1 MESAGEIAEDVQGL
15 VVRTIATHPV
25 GERLCLIGGFR
36 FRLLDASCRRSLDI
50 DYHWD
55 GDLEAKQNE
64 VVRLLRK
71 KLLPL
76 VRTRLGLEGDVRP
89 VCGPDADSPAVKTV
103 ELSVWREHGPG
114 GRITI
119 PIDITRIPCLDK
131 PAARTLNG
139 VVYLSAS
146 DADMAESKI
155 VSLFARVY
163 LAERDM
169 LDLFL
174 FHDQLP
180 PDSAA
185 RLAAKFSSLQMD
197 PSRLAETWRKIRKD
211 RDYHV
216 RNLDAILKEQVD
228 PSVSVNLRAAGG
240 GGAIFDRVVDILI
253 SLLPLPK
260 ETP

>member
-1 MESAGEIAEDVQGL
+1 MECGTEIAEGVQSL
-15 VVRTIATHPV
+15 AVQVIATHPV
-25 GERLCLIGGFR
+25 GEGLCLIGGFR
-36 FRLLDASCRRSLDI
+36 FRLLDGSCRRSLDI

-55 GDLEAKQNE
+55 GDLEAKQGE

-76 VRTRLGLEGDVRP
+76 VRTRLGLEGEVRP
-89 VCGPDADSPAVKTV
+89 GSGPDADSPAVKTV

-119 PIDITRIPCLDK
+119 PIDITRIPCADK
-131 PAARTLNG
+131 PAVRTLNG
-139 VVYLSAS
+139 TVFLSAS
-146 DADMAESKI
+146 NADMAESKI
-155 VSLFARVY
+155 ISLFARVY

-180 PDSAA
+180 PDAAA
-185 RLAAKFSSLQMD
+185 RLAAKFSALRMD
-197 PSRLAETWRKIRKD
+197 PSRLAEMWRKIRTD

-216 RNLDAILKEQVD
+216 RNLDAILKDQVD
-228 PSVSVNLRAAGG
+228 PSASANLRSAGG
-240 GGAIFDRVVDILI
+240 GGAIFDRVADLLK
-253 SLLPLPK
+253 SLLPLP
-260 ETP
+260 EGAP